1 MAGYVIQ
8 QCPGG
13 GDETGDFPTGIGG
26 FTTSGFNE
34 MFDWLEHSADVF
46 NPALANGAP
55 IDSPRSTTQF
65 VTVAV
70 SRAPKKSN
78 RPGDTDVS
86 VADRLL
92 EFTRQLWI
100 DAPNAIHREYFYQA
114 MQRFEAKVEEM
125 TGNRE
130 DALWWEPVDGRQAMQ
145 YECDKKNE
153 GPAVVDCA
161 KLQYQGL
168 GNGEVEFKHGETKY
182 FNESAFLT
190 GYEN

>member
-1 MAGYVIQ
+1 
-8 QCPGG
+8 
-13 GDETGDFPTGIGG
+13 
-26 FTTSGFNE
+26 
-34 MFDWLEHSADVF
+34 
-46 NPALANGAP
+46 
-55 IDSPRSTTQF
+55 
-65 VTVAV
+65 
-70 SRAPKKSN
+70 
-78 RPGDTDVS
+78 
-86 VADRLL
+86 
-92 EFTRQLWI
+92 
-100 DAPNAIHREYFYQA
+100 

-130 DALWWEPVDGRQAMQ
+130 DALWWEPVDGRQTMQ

-168 GNGEVEFKHGETKY
+168 GNGEVEFKQGETKY